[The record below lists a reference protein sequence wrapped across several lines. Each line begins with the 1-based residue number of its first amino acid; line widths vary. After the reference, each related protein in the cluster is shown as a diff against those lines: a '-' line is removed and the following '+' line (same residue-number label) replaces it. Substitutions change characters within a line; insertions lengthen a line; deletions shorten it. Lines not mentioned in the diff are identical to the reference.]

1 MNSTSKNFVLFFV
14 VSIVF
19 WFLTKLSK
27 EYESTVTYP
36 ISYENLPQDKLIQET
51 PQSEIDVHIKATGFK
66 ILSGKLFPRT
76 LKINASNLTPKSKN
90 NYYLLLSQQR
100 LSVQKQMNTGV
111 NIDHFI
117 SDSISLDLG
126 FLGRK
131 KVPVKLVSNLSY
143 QAGYNINGGVVIEPD
158 SIEISGPESILDTI
172 TRIETINYTDN
183 DVHESIREE
192 LALKKFKVDQNVNF
206 EVEKVMVDISVEKFT
221 EGTLKVPFTILNL
234 PVDATINTFPKEVEL
249 TYKVALSKFNQ
260 IRAATFLVECNY
272 QLSAENNLSYLV
284 PKLVKQSDLVKN
296 VKITPNKIDFVIE
309 K

>member
-51 PQSEIDVHIKATGFK
+51 PQSEIDIHIKATGFK

-76 LKINASNLTPKSKN
+76 LKINASNLTSKSKN
-90 NYYLLLSQQR
+90 KYYLLLSQQR

-117 SDSISLDLG
+117 SDSISLNLG

-143 QAGYNINGGVVIEPD
+143 QAGYNVNGVVVIQPD

-172 TRIETINYTDN
+172 TQVETINYTDN
-183 DVHESIREE
+183 GVHESIHEE
-192 LALKKFKVDQNVNF
+192 LELKKFKVDQNVNF
-206 EVEKVMVDISVEKFT
+206 GVEKVTVDISVEKFT

-234 PVDATINTFPKEVEL
+234 PADVTINTFPKEVEL

-260 IRAATFLVECNY
+260 IRAATFLVECDY

-284 PKLVKQSDLVKN
+284 PKLAKQSDLVKN

>member
-1 MNSTSKNFVLFFV
+1 MNSTSKNFVLFFI

-36 ISYENLPQDKLIQET
+36 ISYENLPKDKLIQET
-51 PQSEIDVHIKATGFK
+51 PQSEIEVHIKATGFK

-76 LKINASNLTPKSKN
+76 LKINAANLNSKSKN
-90 NYYLLLSQQR
+90 NYYLLLPQQR

-111 NIDHFI
+111 TIDHFI
-117 SDSISLDLG
+117 HDSISLNLG

-131 KVPVKLVSNLSY
+131 KVPVKLSSSLSY
-143 QAGYNINGGVVIEPD
+143 QAGYNINGDVVIQPD

-172 TRIETINYTDN
+172 TYVETINFTDN
-183 DVHESIREE
+183 NVHDSIHEE
-192 LALKKFKVDQNVNF
+192 LGLKKFKLDQNVNF
-206 EVEKVMVDISVEKFT
+206 DVDKVTVDISVEKFT
-221 EGTLKVPFTILNL
+221 EGTLKVPFTVLNV
-234 PVDATINTFPKEVEL
+234 PADVTMNTFPKEVEL

-260 IRAATFLVECNY
+260 ITATSFLVECDY
-272 QLSAENNLSYLV
+272 RLSAENNLSYLV
-284 PKLVKQSDLVKN
+284 PKLTKQTDLVKN
-296 VKITPNKIDFVIE
+296 VKIAPSKIDFVIE